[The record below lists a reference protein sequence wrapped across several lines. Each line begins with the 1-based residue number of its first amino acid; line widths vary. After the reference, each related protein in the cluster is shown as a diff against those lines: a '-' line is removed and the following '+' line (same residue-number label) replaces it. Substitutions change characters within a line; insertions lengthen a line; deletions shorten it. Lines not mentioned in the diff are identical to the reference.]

1 MRVVEPS
8 LQAPWENAPPP
19 DTRVVV
25 RRLLAFVVD
34 GVLVWLV
41 AGVVG
46 RPLTPLHLTVGSLG
60 SSVSVLQLLFGKPV
74 APFWPLVA
82 PVLLLYFITFEALF
96 GLTPGKAFAGLRVV
110 NRDGTRAGL
119 GPVALRNLLRL
130 FEGWNALLWLGCA
143 AILLSPQRQRIG
155 DRLAGTL
162 VADARSVPASYLS
175 RGSARR
181 RALYCAL
188 GLPLAYLASLLL
200 AYLNPAPVV
209 VDRVWSR
216 GQLAVLSS
224 NLTAPLS
231 GTVAVSSR
239 WSVDQPRRT
248 SRFLTYTVRYEVV
261 TNRPRRSHICYATAR
276 LSWANSPGLWIE
288 GWTPYDLT
296 TRCLG
301 SARHTYAM

>member
-119 GPVALRNLLRL
+119 GPVALRNL
-130 FEGWNALLWLGCA
+130 A
-143 AILLSPQRQRIG
+143 APRRRVERAPLARVRCHSP
-155 DRLAGTL
+155 LAATATHRG
-162 VADARSVPASYLS
+162 PAG
-175 RGSARR
+175 RDARR
-181 RALYCAL
+181 RRPLRSRIIPIAGQRAATGALLCAWPTS
-188 GLPLAYLASLLL
+188 GVPRLPLAGLPEPRA
-200 AYLNPAPVV
+200 
-209 VDRVWSR
+209 R
-216 GQLAVLSS
+216 G
-224 NLTAPLS
+224 
-231 GTVAVSSR
+231 G
-239 WSVDQPRRT
+239 
-248 SRFLTYTVRYEVV
+248 
-261 TNRPRRSHICYATAR
+261 RPRVEQRTTGRPLVEFDCAAVRNRRGVLALERGPAASHQPLPHVHGAVRGRDESASAQPYLLR
-276 LSWANSPGLWIE
+276 HGSPQ
-288 GWTPYDLT
+288 
-296 TRCLG
+296 LG
-301 SARHTYAM
+301 Q